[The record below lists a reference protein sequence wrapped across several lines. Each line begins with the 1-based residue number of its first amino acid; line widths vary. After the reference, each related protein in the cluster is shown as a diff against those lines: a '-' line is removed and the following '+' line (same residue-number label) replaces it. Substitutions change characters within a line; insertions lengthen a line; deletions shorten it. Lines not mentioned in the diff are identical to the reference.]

1 MTKQERVER
10 YRATIEYPTLILVD
24 AGFLKQEW
32 MFYTEAFC
40 DLDPE
45 LPRNVYA
52 RMIDLQTTVSALR
65 KHGKARVKKSIPVI
79 FQQKDDFKDLFIF
92 YLTRFRTVHCSAP
105 TCDEMRKEI
114 NSHPDIN
121 RVMIMGYHEGYL
133 PLLRELVERH
143 YDICLIKRKQE
154 NEDDWSRIPDDL
166 PSQFS
171 YYVIGE
177 AIGLTRE
184 EMRTFSDLPSVS

>member
-24 AGFLKQEW
+24 AGFLEQEW
-32 MFYTEAFC
+32 RFYTEAFC

-45 LPRNVYA
+45 LPRNAYA
-52 RMIDLQTTVSALR
+52 RMIDLQTTLSALR
-65 KHGKARVKKSIPVI
+65 KHGKARVKKSKPII
-79 FQQKDDFKDLFIF
+79 FLKKGDFEKHYF
-92 YLTRFRTVHCSAP
+92 YATQLYDNVLCSEP
-105 TCDEMRKEI
+105 TWDEMRKEI

-184 EMRTFSDLPSVS
+184 EMRTFSDLRPVS